1 MTLVASRTCKCCGVE
16 KVLTEFPLK
25 TKRDDPNPRHD
36 AVCTACRIAFKKE
49 KRDKVKFAQ
58 KQTVP
63 NIPSDQSK
71 GEVSTSPAPQNQSN
85 SADEPIY
92 KKFVYPDGRVLSLTK
107 SQFDQIVSVFRD
119 LINSKR
125 RQEGKPLLLG
135 GD

>member
-1 MTLVASRTCKCCGVE
+1 MTLVASRTCKSCGVE

-25 TKRDDPNPRHD
+25 TKRDDPNPRYD
-36 AVCTACRIAFKKE
+36 AVCTACRVAFKKE

-58 KQTVP
+58 KQASP
-63 NIPSDQSK
+63 NGLPDQSK
-71 GEVSTSPAPQNQSN
+71 GEITANPASQNQTI